1 MIKRPKREWNSFV
14 TLCLEE
20 CLHRND
26 TNKTKE
32 TLYEFNYSFEEVEL
46 RLVTNDENAPEG
58 MTLKTITVSMEEY
71 EAGNVDDVVLV
82 DRLFKSLS

>member
-1 MIKRPKREWNSFV
+1 MIKRPKREWNNFV

-32 TLYEFNYSFEEVEL
+32 TLCEMHYSFDDVEL
-46 RLVTNDENAPEG
+46 YLVTNDENAPEG
-58 MTLKTITVSMEEY
+58 TTLKTITVSMEEY